1 MADALEKDGKVTAES
16 NQGALTDGLMKIFR
30 PAVEDLDN
38 KVISVRY
45 HDAAVLS
52 GNDKVMFQYAPIN
65 GLPRIGV
72 GKFDIFRF
80 SNISYP
86 TLGFPL

>member
-1 MADALEKDGKVTAES
+1 MADALEKDGKTES

-30 PAVEDLDN
+30 PAVEELDD

-52 GNDKVMFQYAPIN
+52 GSDKIMF
-65 GLPRIGV
+65 
-72 GKFDIFRF
+72 
-80 SNISYP
+80 
-86 TLGFPL
+86 